1 MRIQRT
7 LFLSVLALA
16 SSLSIAQD
24 WENLAV
30 SSINTEKSH
39 SHYEPAGKV
48 LLNGNWQFAYFKHPS
63 QVPADFF
70 LGKGISQWDAI
81 KVPSNWQLQ
90 SNRYDPPV
98 FTNIK
103 YPFEMN
109 PPYTPKDYNPTGVYR
124 TEFTVPNKW
133 KGEQVFIH
141 FAGVQSAMELFI
153 NGKQVG
159 YHEDAMLPAEFNIT
173 PYLKKGKNE
182 LYVEVLNW
190 SDGSYIEDQD
200 FWRLSGIYRDVYLFA
215 TPELRMRDFTVYPQ
229 LDAQY
234 RDATLQVQVEVQ
246 NLGEK
251 VSDALVVQTT
261 LKDSKGN
268 VIGA

>member
-1 MRIQRT
+1 MRIQHT
-7 LFLSVLALA
+7 LFLLISALA
-16 SSLSIAQD
+16 SSLSTAQTHN

-70 LGKGISQWDAI
+70 LGKGITQWDAI

-109 PPYTPKDYNPTGVYR
+109 PPYTPQDYNPTG
-124 TEFTVPNKW
+124 
-133 KGEQVFIH
+133 
-141 FAGVQSAMELFI
+141 
-153 NGKQVG
+153 
-159 YHEDAMLPAEFNIT
+159 
-173 PYLKKGKNE
+173 
-182 LYVEVLNW
+182 
-190 SDGSYIEDQD
+190 
-200 FWRLSGIYRDVYLFA
+200 
-215 TPELRMRDFTVYPQ
+215 
-229 LDAQY
+229 
-234 RDATLQVQVEVQ
+234 
-246 NLGEK
+246 
-251 VSDALVVQTT
+251 
-261 LKDSKGN
+261 
-268 VIGA
+268 

>member
-16 SSLSIAQD
+16 SSLGIAQTHD

-63 QVPADFF
+63 QVPTDFF
-70 LGKGISQWDAI
+70 LGKGITQWDAI

-103 YPFEMN
+103 YPFAMN
-109 PPYTPKDYNPTGVYR
+109 PPYTPKDYNP
-124 TEFTVPNKW
+124 
-133 KGEQVFIH
+133 
-141 FAGVQSAMELFI
+141 
-153 NGKQVG
+153 GK
-159 YHEDAMLPAEFNIT
+159 ASRCSF
-173 PYLKKGKNE
+173 
-182 LYVEVLNW
+182 
-190 SDGSYIEDQD
+190 
-200 FWRLSGIYRDVYLFA
+200 
-215 TPELRMRDFTVYPQ
+215 
-229 LDAQY
+229 
-234 RDATLQVQVEVQ
+234 TLQEC
-246 NLGEK
+246 NRRWSCSSM
-251 VSDALVVQTT
+251 VSKWAITKMQCYLPSSTSLLT
-261 LKDSKGN
+261 
-268 VIGA
+268 

>member
-7 LFLSVLALA
+7 LFLSVIALV
-16 SSLSIAQD
+16 SSLSTAQTHN

-103 YPFEMN
+103 
-109 PPYTPKDYNPTGVYR
+109 
-124 TEFTVPNKW
+124 
-133 KGEQVFIH
+133 
-141 FAGVQSAMELFI
+141 
-153 NGKQVG
+153 
-159 YHEDAMLPAEFNIT
+159 
-173 PYLKKGKNE
+173 
-182 LYVEVLNW
+182 
-190 SDGSYIEDQD
+190 
-200 FWRLSGIYRDVYLFA
+200 
-215 TPELRMRDFTVYPQ
+215 
-229 LDAQY
+229 
-234 RDATLQVQVEVQ
+234 
-246 NLGEK
+246 
-251 VSDALVVQTT
+251 
-261 LKDSKGN
+261 
-268 VIGA
+268 